1 MIEPPE
7 KSKNDIAKEQ
17 HECECFR
24 QAVELSSTRG
34 GQTQKILTYLNG
46 AAFEGRSK
54 NDRPDIVNICTKG
67 KKNPIEVMVGI
78 EHFEV
83 NQLSKKSGKK
93 IKSTGREI
101 ENKLWKGYDR
111 GHEELLKKG
120 MVSNENCLHL
130 SFRQVVVRPKTNAI
144 FCAYALFARRR
155 TACRTPCICSLHTR
169 RRTRKLRSAMRRI
182 FLLRIG

>member
-24 QAVELSSTRG
+24 QAVELSSVRG

-46 AAFEGRSK
+46 VAFEGRSK

-101 ENKLWKGYDR
+101 EK
-111 GHEELLKKG
+111 
-120 MVSNENCLHL
+120 
-130 SFRQVVVRPKTNAI
+130 
-144 FCAYALFARRR
+144 
-155 TACRTPCICSLHTR
+155 
-169 RRTRKLRSAMRRI
+169 
-182 FLLRIG
+182 